1 MDTLE
6 KTELTASILNIARFL
21 KSEIS
26 IYNSEVP
33 ETAGKTNEKMEKKNN
48 GNCKAFF
55 VSRKLQ
61 KATAKSIVPNKWKCL
76 FTVLLL
82 NLFHIKEVIS
92 TLQNVTSDKKDFLK
106 IFKIFASCH
115 HLLDLRVSLKQIEK
129 NMSYHFTRI
138 LFLKGF
144 TSWNYHI
151 LMNFDTFFTNF

>member
-21 KSEIS
+21 KSEIP

-55 VSRKLQ
+55 VSRKCKRPLQ
-61 KATAKSIVPNKWKCL
+61 NPLSRTNGNVSLRYCCKFI
-76 FTVLLL
+76 
-82 NLFHIKEVIS
+82 HIKEVIS

-138 LFLKGF
+138 LFLKGSHLGI
-144 TSWNYHI
+144 T
-151 LMNFDTFFTNF
+151 TFL